1 MFYISSLVI
10 CVLIWYICWSC
21 ISDSETQYPIPKWL
35 VLITLLLN
43 ILPGLNIVAAI
54 CYIILTI
61 MFCSQNKLKGSNIIT
76 KFFKYL
82 NTPV

>member
-1 MFYISSLVI
+1 MFYILSLII

-21 ISDSETQYPIPKWL
+21 ISDSEVKYSVPKWV
-35 VLITLLLN
+35 VLLTLLLN
-43 ILPGLNIVAAI
+43 TLPGLNIVAAI
-54 CYIILTI
+54 CYIVLTI
-61 MFCSQNKLKGSNIIT
+61 MFCSANGLKGNNIIT